1 MSWLNRDAEQKS
13 VTPDYPEDYPEDD
26 EDVANYLS
34 ELLQVNESIEKHLL
48 ELVNQ
53 GDRQVEFLSRLV
65 TLFESAAREA
75 RQGGI

>member
-1 MSWLNRDAEQKS
+1 MPFFGRTQDEAFDDE
-13 VTPDYPEDYPEDD
+13 PES